1 MIINLSAPESWADFP
16 SDQGADFYR
25 NIFNH
30 IDPLKQVINEDV
42 RYYNKER
49 IQLKLKRLSSI
60 QYQAQSFK

>member
-1 MIINLSAPESWADFP
+1 M
-16 SDQGADFYR
+16 
-25 NIFNH
+25 FNH